1 MKLRCIIIDDEP
13 LARKGI
19 EEELKG
25 IDFLEI
31 VGIAENVIQ
40 ANDLVLTLHPDLIF
54 LDIQMPKLTGFDFLR
69 ALTHPPLVIIITA
82 YSEYALEG
90 FNMNVIDYL
99 VKPVAF
105 ERLFRACNKA
115 REFYNYNKTTEAGQ
129 SPDYFFIKCGNK
141 FEKIFLRELNI
152 IEAADNYVSLHTE
165 SKTYISYLTLKN
177 VEAFLPES
185 HFIKVHKSF
194 MIAVDKIDFIE
205 GNEIS
210 IAGKRVPV
218 SRFHKDSLMDQIV
231 NGRLIKRQ

>member
-1 MKLRCIIIDDEP
+1 MKLRCLIIDDEP

-40 ANDLVLTLHPDLIF
+40 ANDLTLSLQPDLIF

-90 FNMNVIDYL
+90 FNMNVTDYL

-105 ERLFRACNKA
+105 DRLLRACNKA
-115 REFYNYNKTTEAGQ
+115 REFYYYSRTTDSGK

-177 VEAFLPES
+177 VEAYLPEVN
-185 HFIKVHKSF
+185 FIKVHKSF
-194 MIAVDKIDFIE
+194 VINAGKIDFVE
-205 GNEIS
+205 GNEVS
-210 IAGKRVPV
+210 IAGKRIPI
-218 SRFHKDSLMDQIV
+218 SRFHKDFLMDQIV
-231 NGRLIKRQ
+231 NRRLIKRQ

>member
-31 VGIAENVIQ
+31 IGIAENVIQ
-40 ANDLVLTLHPDLIF
+40 ANDLTLALHPDLIF

-105 ERLFRACNKA
+105 ERLLRACSKA
-115 REFYNYNKTTEAGQ
+115 REFYHYSKTTEAGQ
-129 SPDYFFIKCGNK
+129 PSEYFFIKCGNK

-152 IEAADNYVSLHTE
+152 IEAVDNYVSLHTD

-177 VEAFLPES
+177 VEAFLPGTN
-185 HFIKVHKSF
+185 FIKVHKSF
-194 MIAVDKIDFIE
+194 VVAVEKIDFIE
-205 GNEIS
+205 GNELS
-210 IAGKRVPV
+210 IAGKRVPI
-218 SRFHKDSLMDQIV
+218 SRFHKDSLMKQIV
-231 NGRLIKRQ
+231 NRRLIKRQ

>member
-1 MKLRCIIIDDEP
+1 M
-13 LARKGI
+13 
-19 EEELKG
+19 
-25 IDFLEI
+25 
-31 VGIAENVIQ
+31 
-40 ANDLVLTLHPDLIF
+40 
-54 LDIQMPKLTGFDFLR
+54 TGFDFLR

-105 ERLFRACNKA
+105 ERLLRACNKA
-115 REFYNYNKTTEAGQ
+115 REFYYYTKTSEAGQ

-141 FEKIFLRELNI
+141 FEKIFLRELNM

-177 VEAFLPES
+177 VEAFLPET

-194 MIAVDKIDFIE
+194 VVAVDKIDFIE
-205 GNEIS
+205 GNEVS
-210 IAGKRVPV
+210 VAGKRVPI
-218 SRFHKDSLMDQIV
+218 SRVHKDSVMDQIV
-231 NGRLIKRQ
+231 NRRLIKRQ

>member
-40 ANDLVLTLHPDLIF
+40 ANDLTLTLHPDLIF
-54 LDIQMPKLTGFDFLR
+54 LDIQMPKLTGFDFMR

-115 REFYNYNKTTEAGQ
+115 KEFHHYSKTTETGQ
-129 SPDYFFIKCGNK
+129 PSEYFFIKCGNK

-152 IEAADNYVSLHTE
+152 VEAADNYVSLHTD

-177 VEAFLPES
+177 VEAFLPGTN
-185 HFIKVHKSF
+185 FIKVHKSF
-194 MIAVDKIDFIE
+194 VVAVEKIDFIE
-205 GNEIS
+205 GNELS
-210 IAGKRVPV
+210 IAGKRVPI
-218 SRFHKDSLMDQIV
+218 SRFHKDSLMEQIV
-231 NGRLIKRQ
+231 NRRLIKRQ

>member
-40 ANDLVLTLHPDLIF
+40 ANDLTLNLHPDLIF

-69 ALTHPPLVIIITA
+69 ALIHPPLVIIITA
-82 YSEYALEG
+82 YSEFALEG

-105 ERLFRACNKA
+105 ERLLRACNKA
-115 REFYNYNKTTEAGQ
+115 REFHSYSKTTETGQ
-129 SPDYFFIKCGNK
+129 PPEYFFIKCGNK

-152 IEAADNYVSLHTE
+152 VEAADNYVSLHTD

-177 VEAFLPES
+177 VEAFLPGTN
-185 HFIKVHKSF
+185 FIKVHKSF
-194 MIAVDKIDFIE
+194 VVAVEKIDFIE
-205 GNEIS
+205 GNELS
-210 IAGKRVPV
+210 IAGKRVPI

-231 NGRLIKRQ
+231 NRRIIKRQ